1 MARFFLPLIPDGEP
15 DAVILSDTTQELS
28 VETYCT
34 QVSGTN
40 GDACVATLPAGTK
53 IGQVKKIVTDNPNS
67 AGSIRVTL
75 TNHFGDDEDILD
87 LDASGEF
94 AVCQWQDKNTD
105 ASNSNGAGW
114 RVIETGSGAPGTDQ
128 LI

>member
-15 DAVILSDTTQELS
+15 DAVTLTATTQKLS

-34 QVSGTN
+34 QVSGTSSE
-40 GDACVATLPAGTK
+40 ACIATLPAGTK
-53 IGQVKKIVTDNPNS
+53 LGQIKKIVTDNANS
-67 AGSIRVTL
+67 ATSIRVTL
-75 TNHFGDDEDILD
+75 TNHFGDGEDILD

-94 AVCQWQDKNTD
+94 AVCQWQDKNED
-105 ASNSNGAGW
+105 ASESNGAGW